1 MGMANAQVKNA
12 AESGPI
18 AKRRRSV
25 SGSVDASPV
34 RPSANGCHGSP
45 LLRSSIDNG
54 SVSSAPTSAAP
65 TVAATSRAT
74 PVGLIVTSAPATR
87 PVATKTVTTATTGS
101 KMPAR
106 PTATPAATDAET
118 SPRTGPSVDRKGT
131 GLGLEERPKN
141 PRGGCVD
148 AEGAPRRPGNRR
160 PRQREC
166 GIGNERCDLGPTTT
180 RDRKNPP
187 GADQPNEHRAKHPQ
201 CADQPQRA
209 AKNGGKDPEEAEAGG
224 CRADRAEIAMTP
236 TRPPGVDQF
245 AARLRERHE
254 VTNGRHATADERS
267 GTKDDQ
273 AEDERPCEY
282 RELGGPRA
290 HRRDE
295 FSAKRPVAATDLAA
309 HKSVDSNR
317 ARLLSGPNLSGRDR
331 DPGAE
336 ARPSTADLVEPGE
349 VPRPR

>member
-1 MGMANAQVKNA
+1 
-12 AESGPI
+12 
-18 AKRRRSV
+18 
-25 SGSVDASPV
+25 
-34 RPSANGCHGSP
+34 
-45 LLRSSIDNG
+45 
-54 SVSSAPTSAAP
+54 
-65 TVAATSRAT
+65 
-74 PVGLIVTSAPATR
+74 
-87 PVATKTVTTATTGS
+87 
-101 KMPAR
+101 
-106 PTATPAATDAET
+106 
-118 SPRTGPSVDRKGT
+118 
-131 GLGLEERPKN
+131 
-141 PRGGCVD
+141 
-148 AEGAPRRPGNRR
+148 
-160 PRQREC
+160 
-166 GIGNERCDLGPTTT
+166 
-180 RDRKNPP
+180 
-187 GADQPNEHRAKHPQ
+187 
-201 CADQPQRA
+201 
-209 AKNGGKDPEEAEAGG
+209 
-224 CRADRAEIAMTP
+224 MTP

-273 AEDERPCEY
+273 AEDERPCEH